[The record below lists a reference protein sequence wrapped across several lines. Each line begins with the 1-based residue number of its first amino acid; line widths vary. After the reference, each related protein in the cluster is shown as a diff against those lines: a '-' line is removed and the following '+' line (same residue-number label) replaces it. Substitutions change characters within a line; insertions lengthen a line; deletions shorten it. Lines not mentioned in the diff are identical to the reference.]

1 MACHR
6 APGWAVSV
14 GDLQGV
20 PLPGLPDG
28 PIKPSLGGGLITGLG
43 GGGQASHEVG
53 VTQRIAP

>member
-1 MACHR
+1 M
-6 APGWAVSV
+6 SV